1 MRKEK
6 KVVVITTNIK
16 GLPKF
21 RTGKVRDVYD
31 LGDKLLIIATDRL
44 SAFDV
49 VMPNGIPD
57 KGKVLT
63 QLSLFWFD
71 LTKNVVNNHL
81 ITADTE
87 EILKELDS
95 QGVANVGSLYE
106 LLDQRSMIVTKT
118 NPYPVECVVRGYLS
132 GSAWKE
138 YRMALREAKDGA
150 LVDLHGHLLP
160 SNLQESDRL
169 PEPIFTPATKAE
181 SGHDQNIGIKEM
193 QDIVGKADADVLIE
207 KSVAVYSLAAD
218 YALSRGIIIADTKF
232 EFGRKDG
239 EIILID
245 EILTPDSSRF
255 WDVNNYSPGGPQPSF
270 DKQYVRDWLESIG
283 WNKEPPPP
291 ILSDEVVQKTAEKY
305 REAYRRIV
313 GKPLM
318 C

>member
-1 MRKEK
+1 M
-6 KVVVITTNIK
+6 VVITTNIK

-31 LGDKLLIIATDRL
+31 LGDKLLIVATDRL

-57 KGKVLT
+57 KGRVLT

-71 LTKNVVNNHL
+71 LTKDVVENHL

-87 EILKELDS
+87 EILRELDS
-95 QGVANVGSLYE
+95 QGVANVESLRE
-106 LLDQRSMIVTKT
+106 LLDGRSMIVMKTK
-118 NPYPVECVVRGYLS
+118 PYPVECVIRGYLS

-138 YRMALREAKDGA
+138 YRMALQEAKNGS

-160 SNLQESDRL
+160 SGLRESDRL

-181 SGHDQNIGIKEM
+181 SGHDQNIAIKDM
-193 QDIVGKADADVLIE
+193 QDIIGKADADVLIE

-232 EFGRKDG
+232 EFGKKDG
-239 EIILID
+239 KIILID

-291 ILSDEVVQKTAEKY
+291 ILPDEVVQKTAEKY

>member
-1 MRKEK
+1 M
-6 KVVVITTNIK
+6 VVITTNIK

-81 ITADTE
+81 ITADTD

-95 QGVANVGSLYE
+95 QGVTNVGSLHE

-138 YRMALREAKDGA
+138 YRMALQEAENGSS
-150 LVDLHGHLLP
+150 VDLHGHLLP
-160 SNLQESDRL
+160 SNLRESDRL

-193 QDIVGKADADVLIE
+193 QDIVGKTDADVLIE

-255 WDVNNYSPGGPQPSF
+255 WDVNNYSPGGPQLSF

-291 ILSDEVVQKTAEKY
+291 ILPDEVVQKTAEKY